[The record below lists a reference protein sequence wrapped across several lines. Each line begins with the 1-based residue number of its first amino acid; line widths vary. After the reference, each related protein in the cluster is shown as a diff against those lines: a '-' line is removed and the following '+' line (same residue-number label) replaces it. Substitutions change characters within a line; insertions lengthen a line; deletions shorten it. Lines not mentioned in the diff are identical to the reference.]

1 MIKWFKSDKN
11 VWSLLK
17 RNISIGQLLGYVLSN
32 VVGLSVVLIGMMFY
46 LDSNHAD
53 DDDGYFSQG
62 FMVLSKKVS
71 GIGFNPVSFTPEEIA
86 DIEKQPWAK
95 KVGQFTSSQ
104 FTVKASVEMGNRG
117 LSTYMFCESVPD
129 DFFDVQPRD
138 WDFDPDEGFVPI
150 ILSKDYLMLYNFGFA
165 IPQGMPQVSE
175 NVIGAVPIRL
185 ALSGEGHAP
194 EVYDAAIVGFSTRL
208 NTIAV
213 PQSFMD
219 WANERYASGSTANGN
234 PSRLIVEIDM
244 LASNDVQKY
253 LDKHDIEVS
262 GERANE
268 GNVSKFLSA
277 SSLVVSLNG
286 ALICG
291 LAIFILVLSI
301 FLLLQKSKEKVRY
314 LMLLGYSPAEIGSYY
329 ERIVTLVNLFVSVV
343 AVAITLL
350 LRRLWTAPLA
360 EIDLGNASP
369 LPVILAV
376 AAYLVLITLFNI
388 AIIRRALKKYWQ
400 NR

>member
-11 VWSLLK
+11 IWSLLK
-17 RNISIGQLLGYVLSN
+17 RNVSIGQLLGYVLSN
-32 VVGLSVVLIGMMFY
+32 VIGLSVVLIGMMFY

-53 DDDGYFSQG
+53 DDDNYFSQG
-62 FMVLSKKVS
+62 FMVLSKKVD
-71 GIGFNPVSFTPEEIA
+71 GIGFNPVHFTPEEIT
-86 DIEKQPWAK
+86 DLESQPWAK

-104 FTVKASVEMGNRG
+104 FSVKATVDMGGRG
-117 LSTYMFCESVPD
+117 LSSYMFCESVPD

-175 NVIGAVPIRL
+175 NVIGAVPIKL
-185 ALSGEGHAP
+185 TLSGDGHRT
-194 EVYDAAIVGFSTRL
+194 ETYDAAIVGFSTRL

-219 WANERYASGSTANGN
+219 WANDRFSTKTAVAEN
-234 PSRLIVEIDM
+234 PSRLIVEIDK
-244 LASNDVQKY
+244 LAAGDVQKY
-253 LDKHDIEVS
+253 LDKHDIEVA
-262 GERANE
+262 GDRANE

-286 ALICG
+286 ALICS

-301 FLLLQKSKEKVRY
+301 FLLLQKSKEKLRY

-329 ERIVTLVNLFVSVV
+329 ERIVALVNLFVS
-343 AVAITLL
+343 AIALAITLAV
-350 LRRLWTAPLA
+350 RRLWVAPLS
-360 EIDLGNASP
+360 EIDLGHASP
-369 LPVILAV
+369 LPVILAI
-376 AAYLVLITLFNI
+376 ATYLVLITLFNI
-388 AIIRRALKKYWQ
+388 FIIRRALKKYWQ